1 MQAAAYQE
9 STKRTQPG
17 QIIQVDGALLTLD
30 TLSELSGRA
39 RTTLLRDEKAGLL
52 KITRVSTRCSR
63 VTAEHARAYLLA
75 LAGKGGS

>member
-1 MQAAAYQE
+1 MEVAAFQD
-9 STKRTQPG
+9 STRRTQPT

-63 VTAEHARAYLLA
+63 VTAEHARAYLQA